1 MKNGNLINLCSL
13 LLCIFIAII
22 SFNIGTINTTN
33 KEYIIIIFMF
43 VINVILTISHGLISD
58 RNYLKGTA
66 IRSVITFFMVY
77 ILVTY
82 LLGILLGFTRS
93 YLVLDIF
100 VEIKNILPV
109 ILIVVFIE
117 YFRKIVFSISINN
130 KKIIYI
136 VTSLIIGLSI
146 IYELNLS
153 ALITSEDKFIF
164 LCSAIFPIIATEL
177 LCSFMTYK
185 ISWIPSLIYKLFL
198 NLYIYLVPILPNLGD
213 YIYSVINIILPFLV
227 YYDVNNMLIKYEK
240 DKKIINK
247 KYISIV
253 SIFILILSI
262 SLVILIS
269 GIFRYKVIAIASD
282 SMVPV
287 FSRGDAV
294 LYEKISPDELVE
306 GDVIAFKKDN
316 IIVTHRIIDIWKKG
330 DLSYYITKGDNNNSV
345 DTFIPT
351 ENDFLGKVQLRF
363 KYVGY
368 PTVLINEF
376 FRKE

>member
-93 YLVLDIF
+93 YLVLDMF

-262 SLVILIS
+262 SLVILTS

-287 FSRGDAV
+287 FSRGDAI

>member
-22 SFNIGTINTTN
+22 SFNIDTINTTN

-253 SIFILILSI
+253 SIFILVLSI
-262 SLVILIS
+262 SLVILTS

-287 FSRGDAV
+287 FSRGDAI